1 MLWLIGCVVLVLLV
15 FGKSGL
21 QALQGCTSLIFGL
34 MLLLLAGAMV

>member
-1 MLWLIGCVVLVLLV
+1 MLWLIGFVGLALLL

-34 MLLLLAGAMV
+34 MLLLLAGVMI